1 MGLGAG
7 GRKEWGMTLDKTG
20 ISFWSDESVLKL
32 HRVQLCDYTKRMNFK
47 YENYVS
53 VKTVI

>member
-1 MGLGAG
+1 
-7 GRKEWGMTLDKTG
+7 MTLDKTG